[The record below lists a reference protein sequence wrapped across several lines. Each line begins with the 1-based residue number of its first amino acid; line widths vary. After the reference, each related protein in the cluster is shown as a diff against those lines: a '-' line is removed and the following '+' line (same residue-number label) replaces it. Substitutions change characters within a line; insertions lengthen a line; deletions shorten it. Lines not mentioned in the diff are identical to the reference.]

1 MPETATR
8 ASARRGRRIVLID
21 DNANDVAV
29 TRRFLE
35 RRGFDVVPATSGE
48 EGLRLAIQVNPD
60 AIVVDYRMPVM
71 DGFEVTRRV
80 KSHEQLHTIPVLMLT
95 GADTPQHVVDG
106 LGAGADD
113 FVTKGSDAEVLFARL
128 GALLRVKEYQDE
140 LRRVN
145 QQMSRDLQIARRV
158 QEALVPPSTFTAPR
172 IQVRA
177 AYIPSET
184 LSGDFYDYFVQ
195 DDLMYLFVADVSGHG
210 LPAAILVSLLKS
222 YLHTEAAAHDSLAT
236 FMSHLN
242 DFLFTVSLPAQYAT
256 AQLLRI
262 DSDGS
267 LVYANAAHPAFLLHR
282 SQERR
287 TDVVEQPGHLLGAMP
302 KMEYEECRTTIS
314 SGDTLFVY
322 TDGLTDRR
330 TSSGEFYSIDRV
342 ARLLEKS
349 GDDDLGEVYDR
360 IYADICSFATTEE
373 FKDDIAFVVTRFH

>member
-1 MPETATR
+1 MTVVPMMRVTPETGSPAP
-8 ASARRGRRIVLID
+8 ARRERRIVLID

-35 RRGFDVVPATSGE
+35 RRGYDVVPATSGE
-48 EGLRLAIQVNPD
+48 EGLRLAIQVIPD

-80 KSHEQLHTIPVLMLT
+80 KAHEQLHTIPVLMLT

-158 QEALVPPSTFTAPR
+158 QEALVPPATFTAPR
-172 IQVRA
+172 IEVRS

-222 YLHTEAAAHDSLAT
+222 YLHTEASAHESLAT
-236 FMSHLN
+236 FMARLN

-262 DSDGS
+262 DSGGS
-267 LVYANAAHPAFLLHR
+267 LVYAN
-282 SQERR
+282 
-287 TDVVEQPGHLLGAMP
+287 
-302 KMEYEECRTTIS
+302 
-314 SGDTLFVY
+314 
-322 TDGLTDRR
+322 
-330 TSSGEFYSIDRV
+330 
-342 ARLLEKS
+342 
-349 GDDDLGEVYDR
+349 
-360 IYADICSFATTEE
+360 
-373 FKDDIAFVVTRFH
+373 